1 MQHNNWKRDRELL
14 AEAYAGTDPE
24 LEDLARDAMAP
35 DPMEDPTREVED
47 GETVGEESIVGRLEK
62 LVERLEELSHTF
74 DDTRESH
81 EEWAQIITG
90 IKESLLLL

>member
-1 MQHNNWKRDRELL
+1 MQHNNWKRDQELL
-14 AEAYAGTDPE
+14 VEALNEALQWAD
-24 LEDLARDAMAP
+24 DDAYGSN
-35 DPMEDPTREVED
+35 PTPGLD
-47 GETVGEESIVGRLEK
+47 SGKTVGGESIVGRLEK

-90 IKESLLLL
+90 IKELIPLL